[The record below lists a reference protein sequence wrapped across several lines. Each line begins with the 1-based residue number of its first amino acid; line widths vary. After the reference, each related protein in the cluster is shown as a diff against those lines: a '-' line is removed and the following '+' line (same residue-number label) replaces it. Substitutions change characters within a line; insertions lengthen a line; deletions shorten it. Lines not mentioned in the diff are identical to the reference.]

1 MLVSARGITLDYND
15 VTVNVND
22 TLATNN
28 QHALENTDVLVNEN
42 DLSAK
47 MVCYLVTL
55 AWQ

>member
-1 MLVSARGITLDYND
+1 MSARGITLDYND